1 MVDALLKEVVAGIIT
16 LEAATN
22 RAHDLKASIRLIAG
36 VDKVLKRHFRDPD
49 SRERWEFIVRDE
61 TKKVL
66 VDQFKCMQ
74 TILSSHVFFF

>member
-22 RAHDLKASIRLIAG
+22 RAHDLKASIR
-36 VDKVLKRHFRDPD
+36 FRDPD

-66 VDQFKCMQ
+66 VEQFKCMQ